1 MDIGEPVARRPW
13 PTPTS
18 CAIGVSAPLAANSN
32 RSELQGVFMRLF
44 AARGM
49 TKGTRSSMGPSA
61 LLQIGGVASE
71 EIGRR
76 LSNSVTS
83 IL

>member
-1 MDIGEPVARRPW
+1 
-13 PTPTS
+13 
-18 CAIGVSAPLAANSN
+18 
-32 RSELQGVFMRLF
+32 MRLF

-71 EIGRR
+71 EIGRQ